1 MDHRFRAQPGPVF
14 LPSVPVGH
22 PQEPTRPALAWT
34 GRPSPEA
41 APRAHTP
48 PLRAQDLPSC
58 PAQPGSRPVMKA
70 EPPAGCLG
78 APGQE
83 AQAMANLSAGAGF
96 ILLQLSGSP
105 RLQLLHGCLFLL
117 LYLLAL
123 AGNLLVAALVSLDAR
138 LHSPMYLLLRQ
149 LSLLDAGLVSVT
161 VPKSALGAL
170 AHSAAISRPGCALQ
184 VLLVIHF
191 AGAELLLLTAM
202 AYDRYA
208 AICRPLHYEGAMSR
222 AVCARMAAASW
233 ALGGVFGGLY
243 AGGTFSLSF
252 CGPRTLPQLF
262 CDVPSLLRI
271 ACPQSHVTIDASVAA
286 GVLYGFLCLLAIVVS
301 YVRIFSTVL
310 ALPSAQGRAKAFSTC
325 LPHLAVVSTFLL
337 TGAAAYLK
345 PVPECPSLLDVLV
358 SVSYSVLPPT
368 LNPAIYTL
376 RNRDVRAALSR
387 LQACGGSGVPAR
399 WT

>member
-1 MDHRFRAQPGPVF
+1 MTDGRSLCPSSRAQARR
-14 LPSVPVGH
+14 
-22 PQEPTRPALAWT
+22 Q
-34 GRPSPEA
+34 
-41 APRAHTP
+41 
-48 PLRAQDLPSC
+48 QDLGPES
-58 PAQPGSRPVMKA
+58 
-70 EPPAGCLG
+70 AGG
-78 APGQE
+78 ASE
-83 AQAMANLSAGAGF
+83 AMANLSAGAGF

-286 GVLYGFLCLLAIVVS
+286 GVLYALFCLVS
-301 YVRIFSTVL
+301 VGLSYAHILKTVL
-310 ALPSAQGRAKAFSTC
+310 RVPSLQGRAKAFSTC
-325 LPHLAVVSTFLL
+325 VPHLAVVTTFIA
-337 TGAAAYLK
+337 TGTAAYLK
-345 PVPECPSLLDVLV
+345 PVPERPSPLDVLV
-358 SVSYSVLPPT
+358 SMSYSVLPPT
-368 LNPAIYTL
+368 LNPAIYSL
-376 RNRDVRAALSR
+376 RNREIKAAVGR
-387 LQACGGSGVPAR
+387 LLRRLCHDPR
-399 WT
+399 